1 MVTTSGVGAA
11 LGGSARHRSV
21 FISASVASIASSRA
35 AAVGCWCSQ
44 CSEPCRPIVSGQGE
58 RATEERR
65 KLSQFVGRLGCHRQR
80 RKLDVG
86 ETRWPRHWPTPNVRR
101 GDGLASPCPRHR
113 RSFAELRAR
122 RARRVKLRCAV
133 LHGRSRLTYTHLLP
147 RHCSDTGQAPT
158 LSRPVAQGT
167 RIGITDWSCHSSSA
181 RWWCGSAL
189 PPPVFPGHDPMHELV
204 EQRHGKSGV
213 AVTRAPHHAFADQR
227 AASRAQ

>member
-21 FISASVASIASSRA
+21 FISASAASIASSRA
-35 AAVGCWCSQ
+35 AAAGCWCSQ

-86 ETRWPRHWPTPNVRR
+86 ETGRWPRHWPSPNVRR

-113 RSFAELRAR
+113 RSFAELRALRDRRAR
-122 RARRVKLRCAV
+122 RARRVKLRC
-133 LHGRSRLTYTHLLP
+133 GGFTRSLTAHVHTP
-147 RHCSDTGQAPT
+147 PTPT
-158 LSRPVAQGT
+158 LFTHRTGTHPLAPCRP
-167 RIGITDWSCHSSSA
+167 RNPHRYYRLELPCI
-181 RWWCGSAL
+181 GSAVVVRQCIT
-189 PPPVFPGHDPMHELV
+189 PASFP
-204 EQRHGKSGV
+204 
-213 AVTRAPHHAFADQR
+213 RA
-227 AASRAQ
+227 